1 MLQMQ
6 KFYKKTKEVY
16 MKKLIVVLFALCMV
30 FALAACATPEP
41 PAPPTPPVADPGE
54 GTPPPEVTP
63 PATEVGEY
71 HIGIATLNMEQSE
84 DEYRGAEDLVAKYGS
99 VDNGGMIK
107 WVILPSNFADEQE
120 TVITMIASFAD
131 DQLMKGVIVNQAI
144 PGTAAA
150 FQKIRDAGRD
160 DMILTGNMPQDDP
173 NVITKVADFV
183 THSNDFERG
192 YYDILR
198 AKNMGATAFVHLSFA
213 RHMAIETLSR
223 RRNVY
228 EEACNDLGIQ
238 WAFVN
243 VPDPATEIGV
253 AGAQQ
258 AVFEMMPRL
267 VDQYG
272 KDAVYFTTNTALH
285 EPIIQQC
292 LNLGAMFLN
301 QDDVSPLMGY
311 PGALGI
317 DLSAEAGDWGA
328 IVNRIEEEVVNRGG
342 AARMGTWPSSQPYC
356 SSMAIGELLMEIIE
370 GSATG
375 SREEIAK
382 AYEVYNAVGK
392 WSSYLDANTNT
403 PIDNYHLITMDT
415 YIYGKGYTGV
425 LSEPFPEKYFD
436 VK

>member
-1 MLQMQ
+1 MKNVQ
-6 KFYKKTKEVY
+6 KIVILA
-16 MKKLIVVLFALCMV
+16 LIGLVIGAF
-30 FALAACATPEP
+30 AACNKSGAS
-41 PAPPTPPVADPGE
+41 AGRAAG
-54 GTPPPEVTP
+54 GSK
-63 PATEVGEY
+63 AAY

-99 VDNGGMIK
+99 VDDGGMIK
-107 WVILPSNFADEQE
+107 WIVLPTNFADEQE

-131 DQLMKGVIVNQAI
+131 DPLMKGVTVNQAI

-150 FQKIRDAGRD
+150 FQKIRNAGRN

-173 NVITKVADFV
+173 NVITKVANFV
-183 THSNDFERG
+183 THSNDFARG

-198 AKNMGATAFVHLSFA
+198 VKNMGASAFVHLSFA

-258 AVFEMMPRL
+258 AVYEMMPRL
-267 VDQYG
+267 VNQYG

-292 LNLGAMFLN
+292 LALGAMFLN

-317 DLSAEAGDWGA
+317 DLTAEAGDFQA
-328 IVNRIEEEVVNRGG
+328 ILNKIEAEVVARGG
-342 AARMGTWPSSQPYC
+342 SGRMGTWPSSQPYC
-356 SSMAIGELLMEIIE
+356 ASVATVELLMDIIE
-370 GSATG
+370 GKAAG
-375 SREEIAK
+375 SMADVEK
-382 AYEVYNAVGK
+382 AFASLQAVGS
-392 WSSYLDANTNT
+392 WSPYLDANTNT
-403 PIDNYHLITMDT
+403 PINNYYLITMDT
-415 YIYGKGYTGV
+415 YIYGEGYTDV
-425 LSEPFPEKYFD
+425 LDQPFPEKYFD

>member
-1 MLQMQ
+1 
-6 KFYKKTKEVY
+6 
-16 MKKLIVVLFALCMV
+16 
-30 FALAACATPEP
+30 
-41 PAPPTPPVADPGE
+41 
-54 GTPPPEVTP
+54 
-63 PATEVGEY
+63 
-71 HIGIATLNMEQSE
+71 
-84 DEYRGAEDLVAKYGS
+84 
-99 VDNGGMIK
+99 
-107 WVILPSNFADEQE
+107 
-120 TVITMIASFAD
+120 MIASFAD
-131 DQLMKGVIVNQAI
+131 DPLMKAVIVNQAI

-150 FQKIRDAGRD
+150 FQKIRDAGRND
-160 DMILTGNMPQDDP
+160 IILTGNMPQDDP
-173 NVITKVADFV
+173 NVITKVANFV
-183 THSNDFERG
+183 THSNDFARG

-228 EEACNDLGIQ
+228 EEACKDLGIQ
-238 WAFVN
+238 WVFVN

-258 AVFEMMPRL
+258 AVFEMMPGL
-267 VDQYG
+267 VDKYG

-317 DLSAEAGDWGA
+317 DLTAEQGDFEA
-328 IVNRIEEEVVNRGG
+328 IVKKIEADIVAKGG
-342 AARMGTWPSSQPYC
+342 AGRMGTWPASQPYC
-356 SSMAIGELLMEIIE
+356 SSVAIAELLMQVIE
-370 GSATG
+370 GNATY
-375 SREEIAK
+375 SMADVEKAFAK
-382 AYEVYNAVGK
+382 YNAIGS
-392 WSSYLDANTNT
+392 WSFYLDANTNT
-403 PIDNYHLITMDT
+403 PIENYYLITMDT
-415 YIYGKGYTGV
+415 YIYGKGFTGV